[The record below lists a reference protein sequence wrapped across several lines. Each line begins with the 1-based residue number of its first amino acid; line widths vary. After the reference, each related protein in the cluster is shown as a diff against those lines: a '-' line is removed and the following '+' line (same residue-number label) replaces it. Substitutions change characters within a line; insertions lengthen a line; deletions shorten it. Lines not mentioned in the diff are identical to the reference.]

1 MAYVDK
7 YRMDFIDNASDYP
20 VRVII
25 QEDGWTGGITQL
37 TNGGSPVIVTENQSN
52 ESIFGIRAK
61 SITLQIIS
69 DGDVSIEDF
78 LSPNENKYRVEVY
91 VNNALWLVS
100 FILTDQLSE
109 SWYTDGTKHYVKLTA
124 TDNLGA
130 IKDAPLLDISGNSYV
145 PSSKQ
150 LLSTIVKSALEQ
162 AVPGLDLVIY
172 DNLFAVGQTSRGVSN
187 TLDAYQQT
195 RVDMRTFVTNFTQF
209 ESAYNVLEKILL
221 SRKSVL
227 LQHNGEWVIVRV
239 QELFTGDTIP
249 GTRYLSGGGV
259 EAVTF
264 DYSATL
270 SATGDVNPV
279 SSFMLKRYKLPV
291 LRNRCQYNYRPF
303 DEIVCNQ
310 NFERGSATAV
320 FGDLLREYNIDC
332 WDYLKGAI
340 VSTTPSTQTFVRRLQ
355 FLPSNVTENYVVMGY
370 DTSSGGESFMKS
382 EPFQVNKDDQ
392 LQFQVSR
399 RLRNNYPGSGTEVI
413 MRILLYSTDDATYYT
428 LDGSG
433 NWVASNSTFTINTRA
448 ISHTYLSTDGRT
460 DWIQKDVTSKPLPRN
475 GVCYVLIY
483 NGAISAGAVPL
494 PPDTLPP
501 QETYVRDFNI
511 KLIPYVEGKLYVP
524 VTGDYDQ
531 LSITGPKS
539 VNDYEVFLSDS
550 PKFLFKGA
558 MFLENGT
565 TLTTLWYEWP
575 NVFVQYPVK
584 RWNAIAEWRISYIN
598 RMRVEAD
605 TRRWLYAD
613 GEPIH
618 PVAKITAANGAPTKR
633 FIPANITDVDLS
645 NSTGRMELLEVQ
657 DTTEVIQPT
666 IVFAATFAAATD
678 TIVVTVLPS
687 NYMFYIGDQYQ
698 ITGTTSN
705 NLTFTVTSVTPG
717 INGSY
722 TIGTN
727 AALTNE
733 TATAASFKLLTNS
746 QKLVDADHEFS
757 YIYGRN

>member
-1 MAYVDK
+1 
-7 YRMDFIDNASDYP
+7 
-20 VRVII
+20 
-25 QEDGWTGGITQL
+25 
-37 TNGGSPVIVTENQSN
+37 
-52 ESIFGIRAK
+52 
-61 SITLQIIS
+61 
-69 DGDVSIEDF
+69 
-78 LSPNENKYRVEVY
+78 
-91 VNNALWLVS
+91 
-100 FILTDQLSE
+100 
-109 SWYTDGTKHYVKLTA
+109 
-124 TDNLGA
+124 
-130 IKDAPLLDISGNSYV
+130 
-145 PSSKQ
+145 
-150 LLSTIVKSALEQ
+150 
-162 AVPGLDLVIY
+162 LDLVIY

-291 LRNRCQYNYRPF
+291 KDNRCNYKYQPF
-303 DEIVCNQ
+303 EEIVCNQ
-310 NFERGSATAV
+310 LWQR
-320 FGDLLREYNIDC
+320 
-332 WDYLKGAI
+332 GAI
-340 VSTTPSTQTFVRRLQ
+340 VIDTPSNREYAVDCWTHLRGAVISTTPSTATFRRRQ
-355 FLPSNVTENYVVMGY
+355 VIDIATDTTSENYIYM
-370 DTSSGGESFMKS
+370 TREALSGNESFIKS
-382 EPFQVNKDDQ
+382 EGALVSKDDK
-392 LQFQVSR
+392 FTIAFSHRVK
-399 RLRNNYPGSGTEVI
+399 NNYSGAQVAI
-413 MRILLYSTDDATYYT
+413 VARILLYANDATYYT

-433 NWVASNSTFTINTRA
+433 KWFLSNATFTVNNRTITHGYAASDNKTTWVEKN
-448 ISHTYLSTDGRT
+448 IECDFLPKDGT
-460 DWIQKDVTSKPLPRN
+460 IF
-475 GVCYVLIY
+475 VLLY
-483 NGAISAGAVPL
+483 EFSAGAF
-494 PPDTLPP
+494 TG
-501 QETYVRDFNI
+501 QETQFKDLKITY
-511 KLIPYVEGKLYVP
+511 IPYLDGKRAVT

>member
-25 QEDGWTGGITQL
+25 QEDGWTGVVTQL

-91 VNNALWLVS
+91 VNNVLWLVS

-150 LLSTIVKSALEQ
+150 LLSTIVRSALEQ

-195 RVDMRTFVTNFTQF
+195 RVDMRTFVSNFTQF

-249 GTRYLSGGGV
+249 GTRYFSGGGV

-270 SATGDVNPV
+270 SSSGDVNPV

-291 LRNRCQYNYRPF
+291 KDNRCNYKYQPF
-303 DEIVCNQ
+303 EEIVCNQ
-310 NFERGSATAV
+310 LWQR
-320 FGDLLREYNIDC
+320 
-332 WDYLKGAI
+332 GAI
-340 VSTTPSTQTFVRRLQ
+340 VIDTPSNREYAVDCWTHLRGAVISTTPSTAVFRRRQ
-355 FLPSNVTENYVVMGY
+355 VIDIATDTTSENYIY
-370 DTSSGGESFMKS
+370 LTREALSGNESFIKS
-382 EPFQVNKDDQ
+382 EGALVSKDDK
-392 LQFQVSR
+392 FTIAFSH
-399 RLRNNYPGSGTEVI
+399 RLKNNYSGAQVAI
-413 MRILLYSTDDATYYT
+413 VARILLYANDATYYT
-428 LDGSG
+428 LDSSG
-433 NWVASNSTFTINTRA
+433 KWFLSNATF
-448 ISHTYLSTDGRT
+448 
-460 DWIQKDVTSKPLPRN
+460 
-475 GVCYVLIY
+475 
-483 NGAISAGAVPL
+483 
-494 PPDTLPP
+494 
-501 QETYVRDFNI
+501 
-511 KLIPYVEGKLYVP
+511 
-524 VTGDYDQ
+524 
-531 LSITGPKS
+531 S
-539 VNDYEVFLSDS
+539 VNN
-550 PKFLFKGA
+550 K
-558 MFLENGT
+558 
-565 TLTTLWYEWP
+565 
-575 NVFVQYPVK
+575 
-584 RWNAIAEWRISYIN
+584 
-598 RMRVEAD
+598 
-605 TRRWLYAD
+605 
-613 GEPIH
+613 
-618 PVAKITAANGAPTKR
+618 
-633 FIPANITDVDLS
+633 
-645 NSTGRMELLEVQ
+645 
-657 DTTEVIQPT
+657 T
-666 IVFAATFAAATD
+666 IVH
-678 TIVVTVLPS
+678 S
-687 NYMFYIGDQYQ
+687 
-698 ITGTTSN
+698 
-705 NLTFTVTSVTPG
+705 
-717 INGSY
+717 
-722 TIGTN
+722 
-727 AALTNE
+727 
-733 TATAASFKLLTNS
+733 
-746 QKLVDADHEFS
+746 
-757 YIYGRN
+757 R